1 MELLM
6 KKIYL
11 ATVIAAIVTTSIA
24 SYLLAVGVLEPA
36 TPGVFSRLRSCVSR
50 FFVGLKGLL
59 DDWTAAALA
68 RRERQAAI
76 FALRHFSDRE
86 LKDIGLYRGSI
97 ACDAWLSE
105 RKPQAGVGD
114 TASAPRAVNVRP

>member
-1 MELLM
+1 MEPSM

-11 ATVIAAIVTTSIA
+11 ATVIAVVVTISIA

-36 TPGVFSRLRSCVSR
+36 TPGVFARLRSCVSS
-50 FFVGLKGLL
+50 FLGGLKGLL

-76 FALRHFSDRE
+76 FALRQFSDLE

-97 ACDAWLSE
+97 ACDSWPE
-105 RKPQAGVGD
+105 RKPQAGVA
-114 TASAPRAVNVRP
+114 TASAPRVMDAKTR